1 VSSPVE
7 GGLIQLGTAPSR
19 PVTAPGLS
27 AAERSHWER
36 RARLLAWGGIAWHF
50 VEFLIALLAG
60 LAAGSIALIGFGA
73 DSLIEAIAGFVVIW
87 LFTGRRIGSSH
98 AERRAQQ
105 MIAISFYVLVAYV
118 GVESVRTLVNADHP
132 QVSWVGI
139 GLAAFTAITM
149 PLLARAKRHVGARL
163 NSAATVKEASQTSLC
178 AYLSVALLVGLGA
191 NALLGWWWADP
202 FAALVIAAVA
212 LKEGRASWRGEGC
225 ADGCC

>member
-1 VSSPVE
+1 MSSPS
-7 GGLIQLGTAPSR
+7 GLIQLGTPTR
-19 PVTAPGLS
+19 PAGQFGLS
-27 AAERSHWER
+27 PTERTHWER

-87 LFTGRRIGSSH
+87 LFTGSRLGSSQ

-105 MIAISFYVLVAYV
+105 MIAVSFYVLAAYV
-118 GVESVRTLVNADHP
+118 GVESVRTLVIADHP
-132 QVSWVGI
+132 QASWVGI
-139 GLAAFTAITM
+139 ALAAFTALTM
-149 PLLARAKRHVGARL
+149 PLLARAKRHVGTKL
-163 NSAATVKEASQTSLC
+163 NSSAAVKEASQTSLC

-191 NALLGWWWADP
+191 NALFGWWWADP
-202 FAALVIAAVA
+202 LAALVIAAVA
-212 LKEGRASWRGEGC
+212 LKEGRESWRGEGC

>member
-1 VSSPVE
+1 M
-7 GGLIQLGTAPSR
+7 IQLRAVPPG
-19 PVTAPGLS
+19 PVAASGLS
-27 AAERSHWER
+27 AAERTHWER

-73 DSLIEAIAGFVVIW
+73 DSLIEAIAGFIVIW
-87 LFTGRRIGSSH
+87 LFTGRRIGSIH

-105 MIAISFYVLVAYV
+105 MIAVSFYILAAYV
-118 GVESVRTLVNADHP
+118 GVESVRTLANADHP

-149 PLLARAKRHVGARL
+149 PLLARAKRHVGAEL

-191 NALLGWWWADP
+191 NALFGWWWADP

-212 LKEGRASWRGEGC
+212 LKEGRESWRGEGC
-225 ADGCC
+225 GDGCC